1 MAKHSGLGKGLDSL
15 ISKKYTEAPRPA
27 AKKPAEPAETGKEV
41 KVSIDLITPNREQ
54 PRKNFE
60 PEALA
65 ELTESIKQH
74 GVIQPLIVVKK
85 GKGFEIIAGER
96 RYRAAKQ
103 AGLKELP
110 VIVREYTEKEKS
122 EIALIENIQ
131 REDLNPIE
139 EAKAYEKL
147 INDHGLRQED
157 LAERISKS
165 RSAITNTLRLLRLSE
180 KVQQMVI
187 DGKLSEGHARALLG
201 AENKSRQESLAKLIA
216 DKGLSVRE
224 TEALV
229 KRGSAKKKRRST
241 KNPDDEIYARLEDD
255 LKQIMSTKVTIKR
268 ETEEKGRIMI
278 EYYSLDELDRL
289 TELFKRGRED

>member
-15 ISKKYTEAPRPA
+15 ISKKYSEKSAQTEKKA
-27 AKKPAEPAETGKEV
+27 AERETGKETLV
-41 KVSIDLITPNREQ
+41 KIELITPNREQ
-54 PRKNFE
+54 PRKTFDA
-60 PEALA
+60 EALA

-85 GKGFEIIAGER
+85 GKGYEIIAGER

-139 EAKAYEKL
+139 EARAYEKL

-165 RSAITNTLRLLRLSE
+165 RSAITNRLRLLKLPE
-180 KVQQMVI
+180 KVRQMVI
-187 DGKLSEGHARALLG
+187 EGSLSEGHARALLG
-201 AENKSRQESLAKLIA
+201 ATGAKRQEQLAAIVVA
-216 DKGLSVRE
+216 RGLSVRE
-224 TEALV
+224 TEALI
-229 KRGSAKKKRRST
+229 KRGAAKKKVSSVKT
-241 KNPDDEIYARLEDD
+241 PDDELYARLEDD

-268 ETEEKGRIMI
+268 ESDERGRIVI

-289 TELFKRGRED
+289 TELFKKGRED

>member
-15 ISKKYTEAPRPA
+15 ISKKYSEKSAQTEKKA
-27 AKKPAEPAETGKEV
+27 AESETGKETLV
-41 KVSIDLITPNREQ
+41 KIELITPNREQ
-54 PRKNFE
+54 PRKTFDA
-60 PEALA
+60 EALA

-85 GKGFEIIAGER
+85 GKGYEIIAGER

-139 EAKAYEKL
+139 EARAYEKL

-165 RSAITNTLRLLRLSE
+165 RSAITNRLRLLKLPE
-180 KVQQMVI
+180 KVRQMVI
-187 DGKLSEGHARALLG
+187 DGSLSEGHARALLG
-201 AENKSRQESLAKLIA
+201 ATGAKRQEQLAAIVVA
-216 DKGLSVRE
+216 RGLSVRE
-224 TEALV
+224 TEALI
-229 KRGSAKKKRRST
+229 KRGAAKKKVSSVKT
-241 KNPDDEIYARLEDD
+241 PDDELYARLEDD

-268 ETEEKGRIMI
+268 ESDERGRIVI

-289 TELFKRGRED
+289 TELFKKGRED

>member
-15 ISKKYTEAPRPA
+15 ISKKYSEKSAQTEKKA
-27 AKKPAEPAETGKEV
+27 AESETGKETLV
-41 KVSIDLITPNREQ
+41 KIELITPNREQ
-54 PRKNFE
+54 PRKTFDA
-60 PEALA
+60 EALA

-85 GKGFEIIAGER
+85 GKGYEIIAGER

-139 EAKAYEKL
+139 EARAYEKL

-165 RSAITNTLRLLRLSE
+165 RSAITNRLRLLKLPE
-180 KVQQMVI
+180 KVRQMVI
-187 DGKLSEGHARALLG
+187 EGSLSEGHARALLG
-201 AENKSRQESLAKLIA
+201 ATGAKRQEQLAAIVVA
-216 DKGLSVRE
+216 RGLSVRE
-224 TEALV
+224 TEALI
-229 KRGSAKKKRRST
+229 KRGAAKKKVSSVKT
-241 KNPDDEIYARLEDD
+241 PDDELYARLEDD

-268 ETEEKGRIMI
+268 ESDERGRIVI

-289 TELFKRGRED
+289 TELFKKGRED

>member
-15 ISKKYTEAPRPA
+15 ISKKYSEKSAQTEKKA
-27 AKKPAEPAETGKEV
+27 AESETGKETLV
-41 KVSIDLITPNREQ
+41 KIELITPNREQ
-54 PRKNFE
+54 PRKTFDA
-60 PEALA
+60 EALA

-85 GKGFEIIAGER
+85 GKGYEIIAGER

-139 EAKAYEKL
+139 EARAYEKL

-165 RSAITNTLRLLRLSE
+165 RSAITNRLRLLKLPE
-180 KVQQMVI
+180 KVRQMVI
-187 DGKLSEGHARALLG
+187 DGSLSEGHARALLG
-201 AENKSRQESLAKLIA
+201 ATGAKRQEQLAAIVVA
-216 DKGLSVRE
+216 RGLSVRE
-224 TEALV
+224 TEALI
-229 KRGSAKKKRRST
+229 KRGPAKKKVRSPKT
-241 KNPDDEIYARLEDD
+241 PDDELYARLEDD

-268 ETEEKGRIMI
+268 ESDERGRIVI

-289 TELFKRGRED
+289 TELFKKGRED

>member
-15 ISKKYTEAPRPA
+15 ISKKYSEKSAQTEKKA
-27 AKKPAEPAETGKEV
+27 AESETGKETLV
-41 KVSIDLITPNREQ
+41 KIELITPNREQ
-54 PRKNFE
+54 PRKTFDA
-60 PEALA
+60 EALA

-85 GKGFEIIAGER
+85 GKGYEIIAGER

-139 EAKAYEKL
+139 EARAYEKL

-165 RSAITNTLRLLRLSE
+165 RSAITNRLRLLKLPE
-180 KVQQMVI
+180 KVRQMVI
-187 DGKLSEGHARALLG
+187 EGSLSEGHARALLG
-201 AENKSRQESLAKLIA
+201 ATGAKRQEQLAAIVVA
-216 DKGLSVRE
+216 RGLSVRE
-224 TEALV
+224 TEALI
-229 KRGSAKKKRRST
+229 KRGAAKKKVSSVKT
-241 KNPDDEIYARLEDD
+241 PDDELYARLEDD

-268 ETEEKGRIMI
+268 ERDERGRIVI

-289 TELFKRGRED
+289 TELFKKGRED

>member
-15 ISKKYTEAPRPA
+15 ISKKYSEKSAQTE
-27 AKKPAEPAETGKEV
+27 KKPAESETGKETLV
-41 KVSIDLITPNREQ
+41 KIELITPNREQ
-54 PRKNFE
+54 PRKTFDA
-60 PEALA
+60 EALA

-85 GKGFEIIAGER
+85 GKGYEIIAGER

-139 EAKAYEKL
+139 EARAYEKL

-165 RSAITNTLRLLRLSE
+165 RSAITNRLRLLKLPE
-180 KVQQMVI
+180 KVRQMVI
-187 DGKLSEGHARALLG
+187 DGSLSEGHARALLG
-201 AENKSRQESLAKLIA
+201 ATGAKRQEQLAAIVVA
-216 DKGLSVRE
+216 RGLSVRE
-224 TEALV
+224 TEALI
-229 KRGSAKKKRRST
+229 KRGPAKKKVRSPKT
-241 KNPDDEIYARLEDD
+241 PDDELYARLEDD

-268 ETEEKGRIMI
+268 ESDERGRIVI

-289 TELFKRGRED
+289 TELFKKGRED

>member
-15 ISKKYTEAPRPA
+15 ISKKYSEKSAQTEKKA
-27 AKKPAEPAETGKEV
+27 AESETGKETLV
-41 KVSIDLITPNREQ
+41 KIELITPNREQ
-54 PRKNFE
+54 PRKTFDA
-60 PEALA
+60 EALA

-85 GKGFEIIAGER
+85 GKGYEIIAGER

-139 EAKAYEKL
+139 EARAYEKL

-165 RSAITNTLRLLRLSE
+165 RSAITNRLRLLKLPE
-180 KVQQMVI
+180 KVRQMVI
-187 DGKLSEGHARALLG
+187 DGSLSEGHARALLG
-201 AENKSRQESLAKLIA
+201 ATGAKRQEQLAAIVVA
-216 DKGLSVRE
+216 RGLSVRE
-224 TEALV
+224 TEALI
-229 KRGSAKKKRRST
+229 KRGAAKKKVSSVKT
-241 KNPDDEIYARLEDD
+241 PDDELYARLEDD

-268 ETEEKGRIMI
+268 ERDERGRIVI

-289 TELFKRGRED
+289 TELFKKGRED